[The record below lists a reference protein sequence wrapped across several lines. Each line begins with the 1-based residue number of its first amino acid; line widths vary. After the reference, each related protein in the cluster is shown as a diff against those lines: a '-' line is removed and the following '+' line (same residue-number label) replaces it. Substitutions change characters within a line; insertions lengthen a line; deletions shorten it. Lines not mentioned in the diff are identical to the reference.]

1 MNSHSIRAGRRPT
14 TSGEHRP
21 GGDDK
26 RRRVMTAALE
36 EFASRGYH
44 GTTVPDVAARAGV
57 ATGTLYHYFETK
69 EQLVNE
75 VYRDTKLRMR
85 SALLDGLADP
95 IVDRSDSVEAWFLEV
110 WRRLAAFE
118 RAEPAAF
125 RFLEM
130 REHFDYLDRE
140 SQQLE
145 LATVLPVF
153 AVAQRVEQQAD
164 GARADLVIALSYGAF
179 VGLVK
184 ASRLRYVT
192 LDEASVAEAGRIA
205 WKMFAPQ
212 AVRSLTGGD

>member
-1 MNSHSIRAGRRPT
+1 MA
-14 TSGEHRP
+14 
-21 GGDDK
+21 
-26 RRRVMTAALE
+26 AALE

-95 IVDRSDSVEAWFLEV
+95 IVDRTDSVEAWFLEV

-153 AVAQRVEQQAD
+153 AVARRVDQQAD

-192 LDEASVAEAGRIA
+192 LDEASVVEAGRIA

-212 AVRSLTGGD
+212 AMRALAGGD